1 MATHS
6 EHARAE
12 EPDELSALLAR
23 VDELRRPGRARE
35 AVIVLEGVVNDYV
48 ALAGPHTPV
57 SLSLRNVLASL
68 WVEDT
73 SDSTRVEAATALVA
87 ECERALG
94 KDDPTTI
101 SARDHLACLLAMTG
115 EHDRA
120 VDLHRHAAGDAAR
133 VHGAQAAP
141 TRHIRVN
148 LAATLLS
155 MGRPGDATRE
165 LEALLAGSDPVS
177 GVDHKSLCQSLRI
190 RRLLARCHL
199 AQGRTDEA
207 RALLERLVPE
217 AARVLGPEAPLTV
230 EVSGLLYQLSSYRG
244 PVVTARGDVPRRW
257 VFVEDARGPFA
268 ERFALPK
275 ARSRRIVSADAAPS
289 SEPSPHDGE
298 PCTDLAPDDVAGAVE
313 CADPDVEAVHVRTE
327 GASQPDLFD
336 RDPADEPR
344 VEVRVIGPFVVVGWS
359 DPGAR
364 ATQLAEILAYLVF
377 HRDRPVRGPALRLAL
392 RPEVDDEI
400 TEETLHT
407 YVSMLRR
414 AVGRDLFPP
423 ATREGYRLSEEV
435 TSDWARFAA
444 MTGPD
449 ASLSDL
455 EQALGLVRGR
465 PFSGVPEGSFRW
477 VDAELLV
484 SVIDAAVADVA
495 RRACSAFGA
504 AGDTERASWAVRRGL
519 ACSPYDVSLWRLHLS
534 LAEVRGPAAL
544 ARARREAE
552 AALGEQIP
560 T

>member
-1 MATHS
+1 MAARS
-6 EHARAE
+6 EDAPADE
-12 EPDELSALLAR
+12 SDELRALLTR
-23 VDELRRPGRARE
+23 VDELRRAGKARE
-35 AVIVLEGVVNDYV
+35 AVVVLEDVVTEYV
-48 ALAGPHTPV
+48 AFAGPHTPV
-57 SLSLRNVLASL
+57 SLSLRSALASL

-73 SDSTRVEAATALVA
+73 GDPTRVDAATALAA
-87 ECERALG
+87 ECERVLG
-94 KDDPTTI
+94 GDDPTTI
-101 SARDHLACLLAMTG
+101 SARDHLACLLAMAG

-120 VDLHRHAAGDAAR
+120 LAIHRRAACDAAR
-133 VHGAQAAP
+133 VLGAEVAP
-141 TRHIRVN
+141 TRHIRAN

-155 MGRPGDATRE
+155 MGRPRDATRE
-165 LEALLAGSDPVS
+165 LEALLAGSDPV
-177 GVDHKSLCQSLRI
+177 GNLDHKSVCQSLRI

-199 AQGRTDEA
+199 ALGRTDEA
-207 RALLERLVPE
+207 RTVLERLVPD

-230 EVSGLLYQLSSYRG
+230 DASRLLGLLSSYSG
-244 PVVTARGDVPRRW
+244 PVVIARGDVPRRW
-257 VFVEDARGPFA
+257 VFVADDRASLA
-268 ERFALPK
+268 ERFAEPE
-275 ARSRRIVSADAAPS
+275 ARSRRIASADAPPS
-289 SEPSPHDGE
+289 WGASPDGHE
-298 PCTDLAPDDVAGAVE
+298 PCMDLAPAEEG
-313 CADPDVEAVHVRTE
+313 ADPVAESVHVRTQD
-327 GASQPDLFD
+327 ASQPGLFE
-336 RDPADEPR
+336 RDSGSEPR

-423 ATREGYRLSEEV
+423 ATREGYRLAEGV

-444 MTGPD
+444 LTRPD
-449 ASLSDL
+449 ASPDDL

-484 SVIDAAVADVA
+484 SVIDAAVADVTQ
-495 RRACSAFGA
+495 RACSAFRD
-504 AGDTERASWAVRRGL
+504 AGDTERASWSVRQGL
-519 ACSPYDVSLWRLHLS
+519 VCSPYDVSLWRLHLS

>member
-1 MATHS
+1 MAARS
-6 EHARAE
+6 EHVHAE
-12 EPDELSALLAR
+12 EPDELRALLAR
-23 VDELRRPGRARE
+23 VDELRRAGKAKE
-35 AVIVLEGVVNDYV
+35 AVVVLEGAVSEYV
-48 ALAGPHTPV
+48 AFAGPHTPV
-57 SLSLRNVLASL
+57 SLSLRNALASL

-73 SDSTRVEAATALVA
+73 CDPSRVEAATALVG
-87 ECERALG
+87 ECEAVLG
-94 KDDPTTI
+94 ADDPTTI
-101 SARDHLACLLAMTG
+101 SARDHLACLFAMAA

-120 VDLHRHAAGDAAR
+120 LALHRRAGRDAAR
-133 VHGAQAAP
+133 VLGTQAAA
-141 TRHIRVN
+141 TRHIRAN

-155 MGRPGDATRE
+155 MGRPADATKE
-165 LEALLAGSDPVS
+165 LEVLLAGSDPAS
-177 GVDHKSLCQSLRI
+177 DLDHERVGQSLRC

-207 RALLERLVPE
+207 RALLERLVPD

-230 EVSGLLYQLSSYRG
+230 EVSSLLGRLSSYRG
-244 PVVTARGDVPRRW
+244 PVVIVRGDVPRRW
-257 VFVEDARGPFA
+257 VFVADARGPLA

-298 PCTDLAPDDVAGAVE
+298 PCTDLAPDEVAGAVE

-336 RDPADEPR
+336 RDSEDEPR

-392 RPEVDDEI
+392 RPEIDNEI

-423 ATREGYRLSEEV
+423 ATREGYRLAEAV
-435 TSDWARFAA
+435 TSDWARFVA
-444 MTGPD
+444 MTGPA
-449 ASLSDL
+449 ASPCDL
-455 EQALGLVRGR
+455 EQALGIVRGR

-495 RRACSAFGA
+495 RRACSAFRA
-504 AGDTERASWAVRRGL
+504 AGDTERASWAVRQGL
-519 ACSPYDVSLWRLHLS
+519 ACSPYDVSLWRLRLS
-534 LAEVRGPAAL
+534 LAEGRGPAAL

-552 AALGEQIP
+552 AALGE
-560 T
+560 